1 VAKLGFV
8 FVPVVKTLYTVVCPP
23 APLMFWTLLCLCKFA
38 KLWCV
43 LVVVST
49 VVLDAMEKEAALMVV
64 RATPVW
70 TFKAFEFTQ
79 EQVLD
84 DYRLF
89 RDVVSLFELYKN
101 LSVFTIAIVV
111 DLVSKV

>member
-1 VAKLGFV
+1 MAKLGFV

-23 APLMFWTLLCLCKFA
+23 APLMFRTLLCLCKFA

-101 LSVFTIAIVV
+101 LSVFTIAVVV